1 MEEQRQAQQRRAAE
15 RYAARAPQRDETKA
29 KLEAGGIVAANEAER
44 LQLREQRLERY
55 YGRLAPHAVYVGEA
69 AMVGAGAAGEGAFE
83 GDGRGA
89 ADEPPQRS
97 AEPTLERI
105 VGTADFLG
113 VRYLEAGATAQRAV
127 GQVVIRGPGGREL
140 GFGTGF
146 LVSPR
151 LLLTN
156 NHVLESKEIAAA
168 SHVRFNHQDGV
179 DGRPLATVDFGF
191 RPDAFFITSEKLD
204 FTLVAVDAKEE
215 QLRPFGF
222 CPLIAEQGK
231 ALRGECLSIIQHPG
245 ARPKQVALRNN
256 KIVDL
261 LDDFIHYETDTEPGS
276 SGSPGTNDQ
285 WEVVVLHHASVSR
298 GRDGFANEGVRVSSI
313 VKAIRAARL
322 DTDEQRRLRDQLLR
336 PSARPT
342 PPRESLAAGTGGVNG
357 NGTGGGNGTA
367 TGGRDGNGGILAAPH
382 RDAPPAPVRTDGGAV
397 TLTLPLEIT
406 VRLGTPGAGAAY
418 AAAVPPADPAPAGAV
433 EEAISIDPDYSTRRG
448 YDAGFLGGESVPL
461 PELTPE
467 MLRRT
472 ARNRRARGGPEHVL
486 PYHHFSVVMN
496 ADRRLAWFTAVNID
510 GAQSV
515 AVKRESDRWIA
526 DPRIGRDEQTDE
538 AVYASNPLDRGHL
551 VRRLDPAWGD
561 TRTAKAGNDDTFH
574 FANCAPQHKDFNQN
588 QTTWAGLEDYVLKNA
603 DNHDLRVSV
612 FTGPVLDDER
622 DIPYRGVQLPLQFW
636 KVVVMARR
644 SGGLSATAYLLSQ
657 ASLLDDV
664 RREAVRPEEFQFG
677 AYRTFQVPVE
687 RIERL
692 TGLRFGALSRFDP
705 MAGLESVGDVRR
717 PIDRLEQVRL

>member
-1 MEEQRQAQQRRAAE
+1 MEKQRQEQQRRAAE
-15 RYAARAPQRDETKA
+15 RYAARSSERDETKA
-29 KLEAGGIVAANEAER
+29 KLAVGGVLAANKRER

-55 YGRLAPHAVYVGEA
+55 YGRLAPHAVYVGDVVGVGARGGGDEAWSTEA
-69 AMVGAGAAGEGAFE
+69 A
-83 GDGRGA
+83 
-89 ADEPPQRS
+89 ADDAPQRNT
-97 AEPTLERI
+97 EPTLERI

-156 NHVLESKEIAAA
+156 NHVLESAEIAAA

-179 DGRPLATVDFGF
+179 DGRPLAAVDFDF
-191 RPDAFFITSEKLD
+191 RPDAFFITSEALD
-204 FTLVAVDAKEE
+204 FTLVAVNAREE

-222 CPLIAEQGK
+222 YPLIAAQGK
-231 ALRGECLSIIQHPG
+231 ALLGECLSIIQHPG

-285 WEVVVLHHASVSR
+285 WEVVVLHHASVRR
-298 GRDGFANEGVRVSSI
+298 GNGFANEGVRVSRI
-313 VKAIRAARL
+313 VDTVRAARL

-336 PSARPT
+336 PDARPT
-342 PPRESLAAGTGGVNG
+342 PPRETLVTGTGEGNG
-357 NGTGGGNGTA
+357 NGTGGGNGTG
-367 TGGRDGNGGILAAPH
+367 TGGHDGG
-382 RDAPPAPVRTDGGAV
+382 GGAV
-397 TLTLPLEIT
+397 AAPRQDEPPAAVRAEGGGVTFTVPLEVT
-406 VRLGTPGAGAAY
+406 VRLGTPGGGTAFVAA
-418 AAAVPPADPAPAGAV
+418 PPPPGGRV

-448 YDAGFLGGESVPL
+448 YDPGFLGGGQSVPL

-472 ARNRRARGGPEHVL
+472 ARNRQARGAAEHVL
-486 PYHHFSVVMN
+486 PYHHFSVVVN
-496 ADRRLAWFTAVNID
+496 ADRQLAWFTAVNID
-510 GAQSV
+510 GKRSV
-515 AVKRESDRWIA
+515 KVKREGDRWIA

-561 TRTAKAGNDDTFH
+561 ERTAKAGNDDTFH
-574 FANCAPQHKDFNQN
+574 FANCAPQHERFNQN
-588 QTTWAGLEDYVLKNA
+588 QTTWAGLEDYVLQNA

-622 DIPYRGVQLPLQFW
+622 DLPYRGVKLPLQFW

-705 MAGLESVGDVRR
+705 LAGLESAGDVRR
-717 PIDRLEQVRL
+717 AIDRLEQIRL